1 VIPPTSVDGKPSVPL
16 PPPDAIVTEAELL
29 HRFEDIAQDGRLML
43 GALLPGLG
51 VAGWRPLMK
60 QGFAQRLM
68 GSGMVPILSRV
79 VAEGGGGPFSVN
91 GAMKLR
97 GTYGFSHVLD
107 AQGEVERIQLAMWLE
122 ASLPIGVTYGAAP
135 NNAGEM
141 TIAGRVYAEHT
152 VTRPFAAKEERRV
165 RRIDVEG
172 LDPVPGPS
180 VASFAVGA
188 NANLPEGATLLDRE
202 PVFDPAPIVF
212 GLMHTDSNQHV
223 NSLVYLRIFEEAAL
237 RRLAAHDKRGSLLL
251 RNVQVGYRKPCFAG
265 EQVRFVAQAF
275 ERDGRLGAIG
285 AVVPSD
291 TTSAADFSRAHAFI
305 SGWLS

>member
-1 VIPPTSVDGKPSVPL
+1 MIPPTSVDGTLSVPA
-16 PPPDAIVTEAELL
+16 PPADAIVTEAELL

-43 GALLPGLG
+43 AALLPGLG

-60 QGFAQRLM
+60 QGFAQRLL
-68 GSGMVPILSRV
+68 GTGMVPILTRI

-122 ASLPIGVTYGAAP
+122 ATLPIGVTYGAP
-135 NNAGEM
+135 PDNAGEV
-141 TIAGRVYAEHT
+141 TNAGRVYAEHT

-180 VASFAVGA
+180 VKGFGVAA
-188 NANLPEGATLLDRE
+188 NASIPEGATLLDSE
-202 PVFDPAPIVF
+202 LVFDEAPVVF
-212 GLMHTDSNQHV
+212 GMMHTDSNQHV
-223 NSLVYLRIFEEAAL
+223 NSLVYLRLFEEAAL
-237 RRLAAHDKRGSLLL
+237 RRLSVHEKRGSLLL

-265 EQVRFVAQAF
+265 EQLRFVVQAF
-275 ERDGRLGAIG
+275 ERGGRLGAIG
-285 AVVPSD
+285 AVVPRD
-291 TTSAADFSRAHAFI
+291 TTNASDLSRAHAFI
-305 SGWLS
+305 SGWLG